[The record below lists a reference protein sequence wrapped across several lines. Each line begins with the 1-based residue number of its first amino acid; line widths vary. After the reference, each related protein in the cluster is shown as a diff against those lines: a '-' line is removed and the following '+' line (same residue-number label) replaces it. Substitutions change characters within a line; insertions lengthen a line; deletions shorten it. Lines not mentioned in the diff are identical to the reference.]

1 MITLG
6 EIMIDFEKIA
16 KYSKAG
22 PRYTSYPTANEFH
35 SAFTHLD
42 YQKALEESNSSSL
55 PLSLYVHLP
64 FCRSACYF
72 CGCNVIYTSKEENK
86 SLYIPYLRKEL
97 ELLSQFLDTKREV
110 IQLHFGG
117 GTPTFFNAKELNEVI
132 ALLREFF
139 PNFSSQAEISCEIDP
154 RFFDSEQMQVLREGG
169 FNRVSFGVQDFDP
182 QVQKAIHRIQSVE
195 LVAEAVQIARSFG
208 ISSINFDLIYGLP
221 YQNLQTFSETLSKVL
236 TLSPDRLAIFNY
248 AHVPWMK
255 KTMRKIDETTLP
267 SPKEKLKIL
276 EFMISFLSSNG
287 YELIGMDHFAKRDDE
302 LYRAKMDGELRR
314 NFQGYTTKGFSQT
327 VGIGLTSISEG
338 LNYYAQNYKDL
349 CEYQKA
355 LDEGILPT
363 SKGIWLNEEDRL
375 RKEVIMQIMNN
386 LYLDFSKIEKQFDID
401 FKAYF
406 SNALQSL
413 KPYEEAGLLELAE
426 TYLKAT
432 PTGGMLIRNIAME
445 FDGFLEK
452 APIGENKFSKTL

>member
-1 MITLG
+1 
-6 EIMIDFEKIA
+6 MIDFEKIA

-35 SAFTHLD
+35 SGFNPID
-42 YQKALEESNSSSL
+42 YQKALQQSNSSSL

-86 SLYIPYLRKEL
+86 AVYISYLKKEL
-97 ELLSQFLDTKREV
+97 EILSKFLNTKREV

-117 GTPTFFNAKELNEVI
+117 GTPTFFNADELKEVI
-132 ALLREFF
+132 ALLRKFF
-139 PNFSSQAEISCEIDP
+139 PNFHTNAEISCEIDP
-154 RFFDSEQMQVLREGG
+154 RFFNSNQMQVLREGG
-169 FNRVSFGVQDFDP
+169 FNRVSFGVQDFDA

-195 LVAEAVQIARSFG
+195 LVAEAVQIARRFG
-208 ISSINFDLIYGLP
+208 IHSINFDLIYGLP
-221 YQNLQTFSETLSKVL
+221 YQNLQTFQQTLQKVL

-276 EFMISFLSSNG
+276 EFMISFLSNHG
-287 YELIGMDHFAKRDDE
+287 YELIGMDHFAKKDDE
-302 LYRAKMDGELRR
+302 LYYAKENGELRR

-338 LNYYAQNYKDL
+338 VNFYAQNHKDL
-349 CEYQKA
+349 HEYQKA

-363 SKGIWLNEEDRL
+363 SKGIWLSDEDRL

-386 LYLDFSKIEKQFDID
+386 LYLDFSKIQEQFGID
-401 FKAYF
+401 FKSYF
-406 SNALQSL
+406 NTALNAL
-413 KPYEEAGLLELAE
+413 KPYKEAGLLEIGE
-426 TYLKAT
+426 NHLKAT

-445 FDGFLEK
+445 FDGFLAK

>member
-1 MITLG
+1 
-6 EIMIDFEKIA
+6 MIDFEKFA

-35 SAFTHLD
+35 SNFTHLD
-42 YQKALEESNSSSL
+42 YQKALVQSNSSNL
-55 PLSLYVHLP
+55 PLSLYLHLP

-86 SLYIPYLRKEL
+86 TLYIPYLRKEL
-97 ELLSQFLDTKREV
+97 ELLKQFLDTKREV

-117 GTPTFFNAKELNEVI
+117 GTPTFFNANELKEVI
-132 ALLREFF
+132 ALLKETF
-139 PNFSSQAEISCEIDP
+139 PNFSSQAEVSCEIDP
-154 RFFDSEQMQVLREGG
+154 RFFTEEQMQVLKEGG

-195 LVAEAVQIARSFG
+195 LVQNAVKIARSFG
-208 ISSINFDLIYGLP
+208 INSINFDLIYGLP
-221 YQNLQTFSETLSKVL
+221 YQDLQTFSQTLQKVL

-276 EFMISFLSSNG
+276 EFMISFLSNNG
-287 YELIGMDHFAKRDDE
+287 YELIGMDHFAKRNDE
-302 LYRAKMDGELRR
+302 LYLAKEKGELRR

-338 LNYYAQNYKDL
+338 LDYYAQNYKDL

-363 SKGIWLNEEDRL
+363 SKGIWLSEEDRL

-386 LYLDFSKIEKQFDID
+386 LYLDFSMIEKRFGID
-401 FKAYF
+401 FKSHF
-406 SNALQSL
+406 SHALSAL
-413 KPYEEAGLLELAE
+413 KPYKEAGLVELGDN
-426 TYLKAT
+426 YLKAT

-445 FDGFLEK
+445 FDGFLQNT
-452 APIGENKFSKTL
+452 PIGENKFSKTL

>member
-302 LYRAKMDGELRR
+302 LYRAKMNGELRR

>member
-1 MITLG
+1 
-6 EIMIDFEKIA
+6 MIDFEKFA

-35 SAFTHLD
+35 SQFTHLD
-42 YQKALEESNSSSL
+42 YQKALVQSNSSNL
-55 PLSLYVHLP
+55 PLSLYLHLP

-86 SLYIPYLRKEL
+86 TLYIPYLRKEL
-97 ELLSQFLDTKREV
+97 ELLKQFLDTKREV

-117 GTPTFFNAKELNEVI
+117 GTPTFFNANELKEVI
-132 ALLREFF
+132 ALLKETF
-139 PNFSSQAEISCEIDP
+139 PNFSSQAEVSCEIDP
-154 RFFDSEQMQVLREGG
+154 RFFTEEQMQVLKEGG

-195 LVAEAVQIARSFG
+195 LVQNAVKIARSFG
-208 ISSINFDLIYGLP
+208 INSINFDLIYGLP
-221 YQNLQTFSETLSKVL
+221 YQDLQTFSQTLQKVL

-276 EFMISFLSSNG
+276 EFMISFLSNNG
-287 YELIGMDHFAKRDDE
+287 YELIGMDHFAKRNDE
-302 LYRAKMDGELRR
+302 LYLAKERGELRR

-338 LNYYAQNYKDL
+338 LDYYAQNHKDL

-363 SKGIWLNEEDRL
+363 SKGIWLSEEDRL

-386 LYLDFSKIEKQFDID
+386 LYLDFSTIEKRFAIN
-401 FKAYF
+401 FKSHF
-406 SNALQSL
+406 SHALSAL
-413 KPYEEAGLLELAE
+413 KPYEEAGLVELGE
-426 TYLKAT
+426 NYLKAT
-432 PTGGMLIRNIAME
+432 PTGGMLIRNIVME
-445 FDGFLEK
+445 FDGFLQNT
-452 APIGENKFSKTL
+452 PIGENKFSKTL

>member
-1 MITLG
+1 
-6 EIMIDFEKIA
+6 MIDFEKIA

-35 SAFTHLD
+35 SGFSHLD
-42 YQKALEESNSSSL
+42 YQKALSESNSSSL
-55 PLSLYVHLP
+55 PLSLYLHLP

-86 SLYIPYLRKEL
+86 ALYIPYLRKEL
-97 ELLSQFLDTKREV
+97 EILSQFLDTKREV

-117 GTPTFFNAKELNEVI
+117 GTPTFFNANELKEVI

-139 PNFSSQAEISCEIDP
+139 PNFSPQAEISCEIDP
-154 RFFDSEQMQVLREGG
+154 RFFTQEQMQVLKEGG

-208 ISSINFDLIYGLP
+208 INSINFDLIYGLP
-221 YQNLQTFSETLSKVL
+221 YQNLQTFSETLNKVVS
-236 TLSPDRLAIFNY
+236 LSPDRLAIFNY

-276 EFMISFLSSNG
+276 EFMISFLSNNG

-302 LYRAKMDGELRR
+302 LYRAKAQGELRR

-338 LNYYAQNYKDL
+338 LNYYTQNYKDL

-386 LYLDFSKIEKQFDID
+386 LYLDFSKIEKQFGID
-401 FKAYF
+401 FKAHF
-406 SNALQSL
+406 GNALKAL
-413 KPYEEAGLLELAE
+413 KPYEEIGLVELGE
-426 TYLKAT
+426 NHLKAT

-445 FDGFLEK
+445 FDGFL
-452 APIGENKFSKTL
+452 AQSPIGENKFSKTL